1 MLAEELAIWA
11 IVGVALLLVAAI
23 IWRGEA
29 MPKIE
34 TSAHENRPDYRHI
47 QAGDANFEERA
58 WLAINRYGHDGGGQ
72 PTGPLSQASVEVG
85 VATERALPLQKV
97 EAPAEGSL
105 EGAAEALPELEDRIA
120 ILRDNIRHLVEQAT
134 GAAGGQNEER
144 TADRDFSS
152 RPKNL
157 KS

>member
-11 IVGVALLLVAAI
+11 MVGVALLLVAAI

-47 QAGDANFEERA
+47 QVGDAYFQERA
-58 WLAINRYGHDGGGQ
+58 WLAVNRYGHDGGGQ
-72 PTGPLSQASVEVG
+72 PTGPQASVEG
-85 VATERALPLQKV
+85 GAATERALPLQKV
-97 EAPAEGSL
+97 DAPAEGSL

-120 ILRDNIRHLVEQAT
+120 ILRDNIRQLVEQAT
-134 GAAGGQNEER
+134 SAAGGQNGER
-144 TADRDFSS
+144 TADRDSAAD
-152 RPKNL
+152 RRT
-157 KS
+157 